1 MLFFLVVPSLLL
13 YISAEL
19 IQTEAIPIIPQERII
34 GITDMVFQVDANFLR
49 LQGNCLN
56 TYAAITNYMP
66 PMGDGKS
73 CLSWGRFFLFFP
85 SRIAVKGYRLS
96 CEYNNSNGFSTIHA
110 TKRKTMEFVCQF

>member
-1 MLFFLVVPSLLL
+1 MVPSLLL

-66 PMGDGKS
+66 PWETAKAVFRGGAFS
-73 CLSWGRFFLFFP
+73 YFFL
-85 SRIAVKGYRLS
+85 AG
-96 CEYNNSNGFSTIHA
+96 
-110 TKRKTMEFVCQF
+110 